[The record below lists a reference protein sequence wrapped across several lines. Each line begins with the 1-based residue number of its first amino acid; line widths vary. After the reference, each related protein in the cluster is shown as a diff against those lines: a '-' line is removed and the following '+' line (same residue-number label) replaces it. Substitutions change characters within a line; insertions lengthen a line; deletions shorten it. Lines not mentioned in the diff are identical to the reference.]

1 MKILS
6 EFKGREEGKEWGQEK
21 EESFYCMVAMYELWS
36 QKHLGF
42 NSLSSISGYVTL
54 KKNHFSFQRLIFFFM
69 VQGRRF
75 LCHSVTIRIRKGIM
89 YVKTSREYNTEI
101 PQMQESYTEKVQFSR
116 YISI

>member
-6 EFKGREEGKEWGQEK
+6 KFKGREERKEWGQEK
-21 EESFYCMVAMYELWS
+21 EESFYYCMVAMYELWS

-54 KKNHFSFQRLIFFFM
+54 KNNHFSFQRLIFFFM
-69 VQGRRF
+69 VRGGRY
-75 LCHSVTIRIRKGIM
+75 LCHRVTIRIREGIM

-101 PQMQESYTEKVQFSR
+101 P
-116 YISI
+116 